1 MLARRLAALGSAVC
15 LLLPTAGS
23 AADLGGRSDG
33 DLKVSWSVQPQTR
46 EVTAVC
52 GNVFNQRRM
61 SARGLRILVESLDA
75 NDRVLSARDASS
87 ARDLSPLG
95 GVPFCV
101 TMPTGANSYRVRINS
116 IIWDEPVGQ

>member
-1 MLARRLAALGSAVC
+1 MLARRLAALGSAAC

-116 IIWDEPVGQ
+116 IIWNEPVGQ